1 MTHSQIKDTSTPS
14 RISGSLMRAIASLG
28 HKKTFLGWRVVS
40 QWPEIVG
47 ERIASVATAERYQD
61 KVLYVRTKNAMWRQS
76 LSMETD
82 LILAEIRKF
91 TQLRIIDRIH
101 FH

>member
-1 MTHSQIKDTSTPS
+1 MNSQIKDTSEPT
-14 RISGSLMRAIASLG
+14 RISASLMRAMSSLG
-28 HKKTFLGWRVVS
+28 HKKTFLGLRVVS

-47 ERIASVATAERYQD
+47 ERIAKVATAERYQD
-61 KVLYVRTKNAMWRQS
+61 KVLYVRAKNAMWRQS

-82 LILAEIRKF
+82 LLLAEIRKF